1 MQAFITISQKGRKL
15 LDILVPIY
23 GGVVR
28 SSNKKA
34 TAFKRGART
43 VSKKK

>member
-1 MQAFITISQKGRKL
+1 MQAFITISQKGREL

-28 SSNKKA
+28 SSNQKA